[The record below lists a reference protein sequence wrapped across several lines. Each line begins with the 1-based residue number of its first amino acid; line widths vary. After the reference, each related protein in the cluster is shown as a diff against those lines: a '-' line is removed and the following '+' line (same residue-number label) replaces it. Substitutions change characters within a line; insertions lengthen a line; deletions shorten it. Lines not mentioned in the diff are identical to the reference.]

1 MNTGRKVLALAFG
14 LCLAAISTT
23 TRAQNNQAAST
34 NSPAPAIPPL
44 PPLPPSFRLPTNAQR
59 NIRFPQYTNYQQRL
73 RTIQGATNAA
83 GAPVVA
89 RTTNS
94 NGQFPPPLSP
104 PFSALTNRP
113 APVVGQLL
121 PLVADA
127 DLKEYT
133 AKPGEANAQLTFTLT
148 NTSPAAVTINDVRT
162 SCGCTVAKLP
172 SQPWTLEPGTNGQI
186 HVTVDLRGKH
196 GQITKLVYVN
206 GATGMKTLTVRVNI
220 PDTPP
225 LGPPPGVMADRARNI
240 QVATADRQAVFKNDC
255 AKCHAEPA
263 AGKNGEA
270 LYLAVCANCHDSEHR
285 ASMVP
290 NLLALNHP
298 TDREQWKTWVT
309 HGKAGTLMPAFAK
322 AEGGPLTDG
331 QIASLV
337 DYLAEHIPSRPAAAA
352 PIVPSAKRP
361 ATE

>member
-1 MNTGRKVLALAFG
+1 MKTGRKFLWLAYG
-14 LCLAAISTT
+14 LCLVAMPAI
-23 TRAQNNQAAST
+23 RAQTDQAAST
-34 NSPAPAIPPL
+34 NSPAPGTPPL
-44 PPLPPSFRLPTNAQR
+44 PPLPPPVRLPANAQR
-59 NIRFPQYTNYQQRL
+59 NIRFPQNTNYQQRL
-73 RTIQGATNAA
+73 PAVPGASNATGAPASARMTNA
-83 GAPVVA
+83 
-89 RTTNS
+89 
-94 NGQFPPPLSP
+94 NGQLLRPLSP
-104 PFSALTNRP
+104 PASVFTNRP
-113 APVVGQLL
+113 APVVAQPL

-127 DLKEYT
+127 DVKEYT

-148 NTSPAAVTINDVRT
+148 NTSPGAVTINDVRT

-186 HVTVDLRGKH
+186 HVTVDLRGKR

-206 GATGMKTLTVRVNI
+206 GVTGMKTLTVRVNI
-220 PDTPP
+220 PDAPP

-290 NLLALNHP
+290 NLRALNHP

-322 AEGGPLTDG
+322 TEGGPLTDG

-337 DYLAEHIPSRPAAAA
+337 DYLAEHIAARPAAAA
-352 PIVPSAKRP
+352 PTVPAAKLP